1 MRTRNFPRTIAGG
14 LLFDARRRAG
24 LTQDELA
31 RRVGV
36 ARPLITQY
44 ETGKKDPS
52 LTTLARLISACGMEL
67 RMSADPLSPADQA
80 QYALDARVGAALGRD
95 NAERARREVVALRR
109 PSAAELAKL
118 RG

>member
-1 MRTRNFPRTIAGG
+1 MRTRDFSRTIAGR

-44 ETGKKDPS
+44 ETGRKDPS
-52 LTTLARLISACGMEL
+52 LTTLSRLIAACGMEL
-67 RMSADPLSPADQA
+67 RMSADPLSPADLA
-80 QYALDARVGAALGRD
+80 QYALDARIGPELGRR
-95 NAERARREVVALRR
+95 NAERARREVVALRH
-109 PSAAELAKL
+109 PTAAELAEL